1 MGSHTR
7 FEKERTAKDYEAY
20 YETKYKKADVLEK
33 KLITQLFAQFPN
45 AKNVLEV
52 GCGTGHFTGWLK
64 SSIALEAV
72 GVDTSWAMLREAK
85 SFLPQIALAQGEGSR
100 LPFKDK
106 SVDVVFFMTSLEF
119 ISDAVGA
126 LKEAARVARV
136 GINLGLMNK
145 NSLSTL
151 KKRLKAATLND
162 SFYKQARFYSLSD
175 IKTIMEKI
183 LPEEHEIVF
192 CSTTVFSKPFSSKE
206 SSVFPFG
213 GLLGIAVRLEGFDE

>member
-1 MGSHTR
+1 MNSHTR
-7 FEKERTAKDYEAY
+7 FQQEQTAKSYEAY
-20 YETKYKKADVLEK
+20 YETKYRKADVLEK

-52 GCGTGHFTGWLK
+52 GCGTGHFTGWLE
-64 SSIALEAV
+64 SSLALEAM
-72 GVDTSWAMLREAK
+72 GVDTSGAMLQEAK
-85 SFLPQIALAQGEGSR
+85 NFWPQVTLAQVEGSR

-126 LKEAARVARV
+126 LKEASRVARV

-145 NSLSTL
+145 NSISTL
-151 KKRLKAATLND
+151 KKRLKAATLSD
-162 SFYKQARFYSLSD
+162 SFYKHARFYSLSD
-175 IKTIMEKI
+175 IETMLEKI
-183 LPEEHEIVF
+183 LPEGHEIVF

-213 GLLGIAVRLEGFDE
+213 GILGIAVRLEGFDE

>member
-106 SVDVVFFMTSLEF
+106 SVDVVFF
-119 ISDAVGA
+119 ID
-126 LKEAARVARV
+126 
-136 GINLGLMNK
+136 
-145 NSLSTL
+145 
-151 KKRLKAATLND
+151 
-162 SFYKQARFYSLSD
+162 
-175 IKTIMEKI
+175 
-183 LPEEHEIVF
+183 
-192 CSTTVFSKPFSSKE
+192 
-206 SSVFPFG
+206 
-213 GLLGIAVRLEGFDE
+213 